1 MAASGKYRT
10 HPIDASTSDCMKA
23 VSALNRRTCC
33 LSDAHQAW
41 NELVNA
47 LVSEIS
53 ANSTAAGINNLDASQ
68 HSWLIYRTAEFEW
81 IDSLYSMVH
90 DRNFLY
96 RAAKCKMEITRSR
109 ALVLSRYRDKLLKY
123 KSGQNELK

>member
-10 HPIDASTSDCMKA
+10 HPIDASTSDCLRTI
-23 VSALNRRTCC
+23 SAGNRRTYC

-41 NELVNA
+41 NELVNS

-53 ANSTAAGINNLDASQ
+53 ANSTAEAASSLEASQ
-68 HSWLIYRTAEFEW
+68 RSWLLYRAAEFEW
-81 IDSLYSMVH
+81 IDCFYSMICF
-90 DRNFLY
+90 RNFLY
-96 RAAKCKMEITRSR
+96 RAAKSKMEITRSR
-109 ALVLSRYRDKLLKY
+109 ALVLSRYRDKMLKY